1 MTTFNRLALAGVLMG
16 ATALPALAK
25 DVHYIMCGDERQAE
39 KDSVAEFMAAN
50 PDIKVNL
57 EFLPWGT
64 CSEKAMQMAAAG
76 DPPALAYIGSRF
88 LKQLAK
94 ADQILPIELTP
105 EQEAAYQPG
114 ILSTV
119 EDGGKRWGFPHAF
132 SNKAMFVNCDL
143 FEQAG
148 LECKVPETWDEMKA
162 AATAIK
168 EKTGVAGI
176 GIAGKDFDNTM
187 HMFLDFMYSN
197 GGTVIDTVTGEVKFD
212 DVPARETLQL
222 YADLV
227 PVMAEGATALER
239 GNLQALFED
248 NKIGMYVTGP
258 WGMGQHAAKNFK
270 AGPIPHGPSGG
281 SGSILITDSIAVF
294 KGSGVEEEAMKLAAH
309 LTSGKSQYGLDKEW
323 GLPPIQKYEEQG
335 ITDLYYNAPEWQL
348 FLATTPTGKPE
359 PMVYNFASLQAVFT
373 NMIQGV
379 LLGEIT
385 DIDAAVTEAAE
396 GIKAIQ

>member
-1 MTTFNRLALAGVLMG
+1 MTTLHKLALAGVLMG

-39 KDSVAEFMAAN
+39 RDSVAAFEAAN
-50 PDIKVNL
+50 PGIKVNL

-88 LKQLAK
+88 LKQLSK

-143 FEQAG
+143 YAQAG
-148 LECKVPETWDEMKA
+148 LECRVPATWDEMKA
-162 AATAIK
+162 DAAAIK
-168 EKTGVAGI
+168 EKAGVAGI

-197 GGTVIDTVTGEVKFD
+197 GGTVIDTVSSMTS
-212 DVPARETLQL
+212 PR
-222 YADLV
+222 
-227 PVMAEGATALER
+227 
-239 GNLQALFED
+239 
-248 NKIGMYVTGP
+248 
-258 WGMGQHAAKNFK
+258 AKPCSF
-270 AGPIPHGPSGG
+270 
-281 SGSILITDSIAVF
+281 
-294 KGSGVEEEAMKLAAH
+294 
-309 LTSGKSQYGLDKEW
+309 
-323 GLPPIQKYEEQG
+323 
-335 ITDLYYNAPEWQL
+335 
-348 FLATTPTGKPE
+348 TPT
-359 PMVYNFASLQAVFT
+359 LCR
-373 NMIQGV
+373 
-379 LLGEIT
+379 
-385 DIDAAVTEAAE
+385 
-396 GIKAIQ
+396 